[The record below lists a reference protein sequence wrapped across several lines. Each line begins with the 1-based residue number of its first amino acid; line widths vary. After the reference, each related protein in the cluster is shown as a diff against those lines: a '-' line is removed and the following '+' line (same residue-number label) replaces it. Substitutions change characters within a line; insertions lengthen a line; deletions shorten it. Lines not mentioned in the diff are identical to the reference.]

1 MKIDRLISIIMVLL
15 EREKISA
22 SQLAEMFEVTRR
34 TIFRDI
40 EAINQAG
47 IPIITYPGVHGG
59 IGIMGEY
66 KIEKRL
72 FTVSDITALLT
83 GLGSMHAT
91 MSSEE
96 IMNAMAKVKGLI
108 PEEQIREIELK
119 SNQIVVDPMP
129 WLGNKNLKLNLKDI
143 RTALHERRLLSFQYS
158 DQEGNKTRRKV
169 EPYRLVLKDS
179 NWYLQG
185 YCSSRED
192 FRIFRLSRVTDLEL
206 LEEIYTPREFDSSP
220 LTPPDHNKI
229 TITLRIDSSLLDLM
243 LELCGEENV
252 EPCGN
257 NKFTVKFPFTDND
270 FGYQMLLRLGD
281 KCECLEPPHVR
292 AELIQRIKA
301 VLGVYEK

>member
-22 SQLAEMFEVTRR
+22 SRLAEMFEVTRR
-34 TIFRDI
+34 TIFRDV
-40 EAINQAG
+40 ETINQAG

-59 IGIMGEY
+59 IGIMSQY

-83 GLGSMHAT
+83 GLGSMHST

-96 IMNAMAKVKGLI
+96 IMNVMAKVKGLI

-119 SNQIVVDPMP
+119 SNQVVVDHTP
-129 WLGNKNLKLNLKDI
+129 WLGNKRLKLNLKDI
-143 RTALHERRLLSFQYS
+143 RTALQERRFLSFQYS
-158 DQEGNKTRRKV
+158 DQEGNKTQRKV

-185 YCSSRED
+185 YCCSRED

-206 LEEIYTPREFDSSP
+206 HEETYTPREFDSSP
-220 LTPPDHNKI
+220 LTPSGRNTF
-229 TITLRIDSSLLDLM
+229 TIKLLVDSSLLDLM
-243 LELCGEENV
+243 LELCGEGNV
-252 EPCGN
+252 KSCGD
-257 NKFTVKFPFTDND
+257 NKFTVRFPFTDND
-270 FGYQMLLRLGD
+270 FGYQMLLRFGD

-292 AELIQRIKA
+292 AELIHRIRA
-301 VLGVYEK
+301 LLGVYEK